1 MNEELLLEILKQYRK
16 QYNHVNEICRITR
29 DLETAL
35 QRNDTVSVQLLLG
48 MRGEEMAEAD
58 GCRKNIRILSEN
70 VQEEDR
76 ERMERLL
83 CAEPEV
89 IRMEEGLTRQESS
102 FLNQISDMHQKIQ
115 GILKA
120 VVEVDKVLSKKLA
133 GEKSYYVS

>member
-16 QYNHVNEICRITR
+16 QYNHVNEISRITR
-29 DLETAL
+29 ELETAL
-35 QRNDTVSVQLLLG
+35 QRNDTVSAQLLLG

-58 GCRKNIRILSEN
+58 NCRKNIRILSEN

-89 IRMEEGLTRQESS
+89 IRREVGLTRQESS
-102 FLNQISDMHQKIQ
+102 FLNQISDMHQKIK

-120 VVEVDKVLSKKLA
+120 VMEVDKVLSKKLA

>member
-58 GCRKNIRILSEN
+58 GCRKNI
-70 VQEEDR
+70 
-76 ERMERLL
+76 
-83 CAEPEV
+83 
-89 IRMEEGLTRQESS
+89 GS
-102 FLNQISDMHQKIQ
+102 FQKMYKRKI
-115 GILKA
+115 GSAWSGCCVPSLR
-120 VVEVDKVLSKKLA
+120 
-133 GEKSYYVS
+133 

>member
-1 MNEELLLEILKQYRK
+1 
-16 QYNHVNEICRITR
+16 
-29 DLETAL
+29 
-35 QRNDTVSVQLLLG
+35 
-48 MRGEEMAEAD
+48 MAEAD

-102 FLNQISDMHQKIQ
+102 FLNQISDMHQKIK

>member
-1 MNEELLLEILKQYRK
+1 
-16 QYNHVNEICRITR
+16 
-29 DLETAL
+29 
-35 QRNDTVSVQLLLG
+35 
-48 MRGEEMAEAD
+48 
-58 GCRKNIRILSEN
+58 
-70 VQEEDR
+70 
-76 ERMERLL
+76 MERLL

-102 FLNQISDMHQKIQ
+102 FLNQISDMHQKIK

>member
-16 QYNHVNEICRITR
+16 QYNHVNEISRITR
-29 DLETAL
+29 ELETAL
-35 QRNDTVSVQLLLG
+35 QRNDTLSAQLLLG

-58 GCRKNIRILSEN
+58 NCRKNIRILSEN

-89 IRMEEGLTRQESS
+89 IRREVGLTRQESS
-102 FLNQISDMHQKIQ
+102 FLNQISDMHQKIK

-120 VVEVDKVLSKKLA
+120 VMEVDKVLSKKLA